1 MGAFDKVS
9 EEAKKAMVA
18 VWKTMNPED
27 KMHFVNQVALA
38 LSIWG
43 DDEKG
48 KEMVA
53 LIMEKLVED
62 GSKNL
67 ADFGLY
73 IEWFLR
79 SGGEEIYR
87 AKAEKA
93 KRAVLVIDG
102 YRIKHGLPSEPQKTI
117 L

>member
-9 EEAKKAMVA
+9 GEAKKAMVA
-18 VWKTMNPED
+18 IWKTMNPED

-38 LSIWG
+38 LCIWG

-53 LIMEKLVED
+53 LILEKLVED

-73 IEWFLR
+73 IEWFMK
-79 SGGEEIYR
+79 SGGEEIYKT
-87 AKAEKA
+87 KAEKA
-93 KRAVLVIDG
+93 KRAALVIDG